1 MIFPKYLYKRVKHNK
16 GMICSKEEFKSPPFN
31 KEKNSLELQN
41 TNYAH
46 IWPTRKELELIH
58 VTASYSMVC
67 ELYPNYWWMNKWNDM
82 EKESV
87 YFILF

>member
-46 IWPTRKELELIH
+46 I
-58 VTASYSMVC
+58 
-67 ELYPNYWWMNKWNDM
+67 
-82 EKESV
+82 
-87 YFILF
+87 